1 MRVLLDINVLL
12 DVVLARTPWH
22 LASARVLAA
31 VEHDRLEGC
40 VAGHTLPTIHYV
52 VMKSRGRDAAAAAVT
67 DFLGLVDV
75 IPVETADFQRALVLP
90 IDDFE
95 DAVQAAAGLRADVE
109 HIVTRNERDFASG
122 PVPPIRPEEL
132 LAVL

>member
-1 MRVLLDINVLL
+1 MLL
-12 DVVLARTPWH
+12 DVVLARAPWH
-22 LASARVLAA
+22 VASARVLAA
-31 VEHDRLEGC
+31 VEDGRLEGH

-52 VMKSRGRDAAAAAVT
+52 VMKSRGRDVAAAAVA
-67 DFLGLVDV
+67 DLLQLVDV
-75 IPVETADFQRALVLP
+75 VPVENADFQRALVLP

-95 DAVQAAAGLRADVE
+95 DAVQAAAGLKAGVE
-109 HIVTRNERDFASG
+109 HVVTRNERDFERG